1 MNEKELKMFEEN
13 KKLVPYYLKDFKYSK
28 QDYEQDY
35 ETLLQEG
42 YNGLIYETIKAII
55 WSRFFK

>member
-1 MNEKELKMFEEN
+1 MNEKELKKFEEN
-13 KKLVPYYLKDFKYSK
+13 KKLVSYRLKDFKYSK
-28 QDYEQDY
+28 QDY

-42 YNGLIYETIKAII
+42 YNGLIYETVKAII